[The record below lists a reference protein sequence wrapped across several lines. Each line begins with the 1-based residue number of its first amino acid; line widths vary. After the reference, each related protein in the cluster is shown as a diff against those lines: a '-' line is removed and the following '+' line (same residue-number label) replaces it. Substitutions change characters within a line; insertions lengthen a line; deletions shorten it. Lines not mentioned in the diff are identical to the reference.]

1 MIWWTMFFQAGRK
14 AHWLSLREIF
24 TVLIIATSPL
34 YLGALLHN
42 HLKDSSYI
50 LSLRE
55 VVQRGEL
62 FLYCMSIVGS
72 IVWLANKD
80 WITDIFPFSEP
91 GNPGASSDGSTG
103 ERASPPKWIFNLFSV
118 VAFGMCA
125 MFFGIEFV
133 KISIASD
140 SLITLSSFLCG
151 LAILFWHVINVLS
164 SVDPPNIE
172 KNLNAGAKQLG
183 HRLRNLR
190 SRHGA

>member
-1 MIWWTMFFQAGRK
+1 M
-14 AHWLSLREIF
+14 SLREIF

-42 HLKDSSYI
+42 YLRDSSYI

-80 WITDIFPFSEP
+80 WITDLFPFTEP
-91 GNPGASSDGSTG
+91 SNPEESSDGSASG
-103 ERASPPKWIFNLFSV
+103 FRASPPKWIFNLFSV

-133 KISIASD
+133 KISISSD
-140 SLITLSSFLCG
+140 SLITLSSILCC
-151 LAILFWHVINVLS
+151 LAIILWHIINVLS

-172 KNLNAGAKQLG
+172 KNFNAGAQQLG
-183 HRLRNLR
+183 QRLRTLR